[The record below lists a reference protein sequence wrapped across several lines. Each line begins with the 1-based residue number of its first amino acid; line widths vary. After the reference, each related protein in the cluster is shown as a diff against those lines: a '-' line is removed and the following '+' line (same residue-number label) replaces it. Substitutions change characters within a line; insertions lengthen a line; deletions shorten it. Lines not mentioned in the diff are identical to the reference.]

1 MDALKSSSS
10 TLKTIFSDR
19 SFRSPDSKAFF
30 QLSTRF
36 ASSPKVDSGLSVA
49 ARSILLQQKLIRSV
63 TQSSPISIELEADV
77 ETIDTEDN
85 LVEVTNQTKTV
96 HVKFQVQKECQFGQ
110 QFLLTGEDPMFGLW
124 DPENAVA
131 LDWSDGHV
139 WSVELDIPV
148 GKTIQ
153 FKFILKGI
161 TGEIEWQPDPDRIL
175 NTWETSKTIVV
186 LEDWGNAELQQI
198 TEEEEEVTDNLT
210 EKPIFQAVEPM
221 LVPTDEM
228 VANPTTESV
237 FAESIIESN
246 DRVIINDN
254 PTAVKD
260 EEILIVNEGVSVL
273 VPGLAPSLELGMEEE
288 FAEEVSNGMVTED
301 SEGIPVLVP
310 GLAPSPELGME
321 EEFAKEVSNG
331 MVTDD
336 STDEASDFHKS
347 ELCEKQ
353 EPEPSNENSP
363 QEEKTIVTCNGVPEE
378 KLPDDAPGGTFTDGR
393 EENSKEPAIT
403 VLKNDIH
410 WGRKTLQKFFLSLG
424 FFS

>member
-1 MDALKSSSS
+1 M
-10 TLKTIFSDR
+10 
-19 SFRSPDSKAFF
+19 
-30 QLSTRF
+30 Q
-36 ASSPKVDSGLSVA
+36 
-49 ARSILLQQKLIRSV
+49 
-63 TQSSPISIELEADV
+63 
-77 ETIDTEDN
+77 
-85 LVEVTNQTKTV
+85 
-96 HVKFQVQKECQFGQ
+96 
-110 QFLLTGEDPMFGLW
+110 
-124 DPENAVA
+124 
-131 LDWSDGHV
+131 
-139 WSVELDIPV
+139 DIPV

-260 EEILIVNEGVSVL
+260 EEILIVNKGVSVL

-347 ELCEKQ
+347 E
-353 EPEPSNENSP
+353 
-363 QEEKTIVTCNGVPEE
+363 VTV
-378 KLPDDAPGGTFTDGR
+378 
-393 EENSKEPAIT
+393 
-403 VLKNDIH
+403 
-410 WGRKTLQKFFLSLG
+410 
-424 FFS
+424 

>member
-288 FAEEVSNGMVTED
+288 FAKEVSNGMVTEDSEGIPVLVPGLAPSPELGMEEEFAKEVSNGMVTED

-347 ELCEKQ
+347 E
-353 EPEPSNENSP
+353 
-363 QEEKTIVTCNGVPEE
+363 VTV
-378 KLPDDAPGGTFTDGR
+378 
-393 EENSKEPAIT
+393 
-403 VLKNDIH
+403 
-410 WGRKTLQKFFLSLG
+410 
-424 FFS
+424 